1 MIGSWRV
8 KVLSGVS
15 VLAIAGMSA
24 AVSGAEQ
31 NKTQQTAVQGET
43 LTEMTSTGAA
53 EEIQL
58 SNKPGV
64 FPGKAVR
71 QRVLL
76 RKAAR
81 QRVLL
86 RKAVRQRV
94 PRKTVQQKVLSRRIK
109 KIRKKPGGRNWLL

>member
-53 EEIQL
+53 
-58 SNKPGV
+58 
-64 FPGKAVR
+64 
-71 QRVLL
+71 
-76 RKAAR
+76 
-81 QRVLL
+81 
-86 RKAVRQRV
+86 
-94 PRKTVQQKVLSRRIK
+94 
-109 KIRKKPGGRNWLL
+109 

>member
-58 SNKPGV
+58 SNKDDTAGESASLDNIAIASET
-64 FPGKAVR
+64 KED
-71 QRVLL
+71 
-76 RKAAR
+76 
-81 QRVLL
+81 
-86 RKAVRQRV
+86 
-94 PRKTVQQKVLSRRIK
+94 KT
-109 KIRKKPGGRNWLL
+109 GGISQESSTAEGASQESSTTEGAQ